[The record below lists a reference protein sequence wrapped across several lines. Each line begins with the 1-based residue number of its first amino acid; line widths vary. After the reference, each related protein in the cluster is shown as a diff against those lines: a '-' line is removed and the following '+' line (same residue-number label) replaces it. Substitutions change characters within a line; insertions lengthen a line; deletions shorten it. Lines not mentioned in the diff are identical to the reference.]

1 MSATH
6 APLNLKNPDAD
17 EGSLRTV
24 ARVFFTP
31 EVGQPMEMR
40 GLLLQNHLDN
50 VAKLASLWDFNAAFG
65 SDQCPLETKEVRFW
79 LVEAARRHDEGK
91 IRRFHIRI
99 DEHQRCI
106 YSFSGHR
113 FEVTDERLYVH
124 WLIRLH
130 HGFSVN
136 DITEAQA
143 RLRQSGDEILAT
155 SADRFPLDLY
165 ALEMCDQIEAEAASR
180 AFGNVGVP
188 RAFMEFEI
196 EDVPSDKETN
206 VRMRLFPYP
215 FVEPEVHLTLKS
227 FVVSVPGY
235 VKFEG
240 NALKQHLLKEGT
252 VVREEHKEV
261 QLCPME

>member
-1 MSATH
+1 MGI
-6 APLNLKNPDAD
+6 APALLNANTYD
-17 EGSLRTV
+17 ETLRAV

-31 EVGQPMEMR
+31 EIGRPTEMR
-40 GLLLQNHLDN
+40 GLPLQNHLDN

-65 SDQCPLETKEVRFW
+65 SDQCPKETRETRSW

-91 IRRFHIRI
+91 IRRFHIQI
-99 DEHQRCI
+99 DEKSNRCA

-113 FEVTDERLYVH
+113 FEVTDERLYVQ

-136 DITEAQA
+136 DVTEAQA
-143 RLRQSGDEILAT
+143 RLRQSGDGILVE

-180 AFGNVGVP
+180 AFGNVGPP

-196 EDVPSDKETN
+196 EDLPSEKETV
-206 VRMRLFPYP
+206 VRMGLFPYP
-215 FVEPEVHLTLKS
+215 FGEPEVHFTIKS
-227 FVVSVPGY
+227 FVVSVPGH
-235 VKFEG
+235 VKFDSTS
-240 NALKQHLLKEGT
+240 LKQHLLKQGT
-252 VVREEHKEV
+252 VIREEYKEI
-261 QLCPME
+261 QLCPAM